1 MADCKEIL
9 KLLQSDDS
17 EVLREGAFLA
27 GDERC
32 GDAVPLLAG
41 LLAHGH
47 LGVQE
52 AADGALRR
60 IGGRAAVQA
69 VIPHLRSD
77 EAPARNLAMDI
88 LREIGAQDF
97 PSLVSLLHDPDS
109 DIRIYASDI
118 LGSTKSPLAVEPLCE
133 ALLKDPEVNVRYQA
147 AVSLGSLG
155 DPEAA
160 RCLNKALDDE
170 EWVQYSVIEALA
182 KLKHASSVNA
192 LVKALDRSS
201 DLVASMIIDA
211 LGELGNVKA
220 VTLLLKRME
229 DAPTA
234 LRNKIVKA
242 VIRILGG
249 KSLALLPKD
258 ERENFREYLLAAL
271 GDEDEEVQDAAI
283 QGLSFS
289 GGEEVSAG
297 VLAIAAKLDPDRSQD
312 RLAQTVQALAR
323 IGLTESL
330 RYALLG
336 EDQDRARVAVEA
348 LKSADDAKV
357 PAVLMDAFWKKG
369 RDLQR
374 LIIAAL
380 ADVAGSDCRDFFLDV
395 LERHTDGKVLKSV
408 LRFLGQRKLT
418 QAGELVFA
426 LLDHKY
432 DDVKEAALDA
442 CVAINGEDMLR
453 RFRELYENPEP
464 VKRLMA
470 VYAIGK
476 LAPAE
481 SMDLLKRALRDEIP
495 DIRKVA
501 IEAVTSAPSCPDGE
515 SWVPLIVRCLSDE
528 SREVRLKVVELLG
541 KCDPKE
547 SLPHLTQAL
556 DDPDDWVRIR
566 ALDALAALRER
577 SVTPKIV
584 SLLEMPN
591 RMVVVKAIEALGSIG
606 GIQAFRSLLEVL
618 NSDDP
623 EIMQAAEQA
632 VARIQAEQERE
643 E

>member
-9 KLLQSDDS
+9 KQLQGEDS
-17 EVLREGAFLA
+17 EVLREAAYLA
-27 GDERC
+27 GEERC
-32 GDAVPLLAG
+32 EDAVPVLAKLLSFK
-41 LLAHGH
+41 H

-52 AADGALRR
+52 AADNALRK
-60 IGGRAAVQA
+60 IGGKATVQA
-69 VIPHLRSD
+69 VVPLLRSD
-77 EAPARNLAMDI
+77 DAPARNLAMDI
-88 LREIGAQDF
+88 LREVGAQDF
-97 PSLVSLLHDPDS
+97 PSLVTLLHEDDA

-118 LGSTKSPLAVEPLCE
+118 LGSTGNQLAADPLCE

-147 AVSLGSLG
+147 AVSLGNLA
-155 DPEAA
+155 DADAA
-160 RCLNKALDDE
+160 KCLNKALADE
-170 EWVQYSVIEALA
+170 EWVQYAVIEALA
-182 KLKHASSVNA
+182 KIKHASSVNA

-220 VTLLLKRME
+220 VTMLLKRMGE
-229 DAPTA
+229 SPTA

-258 ERENFREYLLAAL
+258 ERDNFREYLLAAL
-271 GDEDEEVQDAAI
+271 DDEDEEIQDAAI
-283 QGLSFS
+283 QGLSFF
-289 GGEEVSAG
+289 GGEDASAG

-312 RLAQTVQALAR
+312 RLALVVQSLGR
-323 IGLTESL
+323 MGLTEVL

-336 EDQDRARVAVEA
+336 DDPERARVAVLA
-348 LKSADDAKV
+348 LKYVDDKKV
-357 PAVLMDAFWKKG
+357 SPVLMDAFWKKG

-380 ADVAGSDCRDFFLDV
+380 ADVADAECQDFFLDV
-395 LERHTDGKVLKSV
+395 LDRHTDGKVLKSALRV
-408 LRFLGQRKLT
+408 LGGLKFA
-418 QAGELVFA
+418 QAGDKIFA

-442 CVAINGEDMLR
+442 CVAINGPAMIA
-453 RFRELYENPEP
+453 RFRELYQSALPL
-464 VKRLMA
+464 KRLMA
-470 VYAIGK
+470 VYALGK

-481 SMDLLKRALRDEIP
+481 SMDLLKLALQDELP

-501 IEAVTSAPSCPDGE
+501 IEAIAGAPVRPNGE
-515 SWVPLIVRCLSDE
+515 SWLQIIVRCLSDE
-528 SREVRLKVVELLG
+528 SKDVRLAVVELLG
-541 KCDPKE
+541 KCP
-547 SLPHLTQAL
+547 LPECRSHLTQAL
-556 DDPDDWVRIR
+556 DDADDWVRIR
-566 ALDALAALRER
+566 ALDALGALRER

-584 SLLEMPN
+584 SLLESPN
-591 RMVVVKAIEALGSIG
+591 RLLVMKAIEALGNIG
-606 GIQAFRSLLEVL
+606 GTQAFRSLLEIL

-623 EIMQAAEQA
+623 EVMQAAEQA
-632 VARIQAEQERE
+632 VANIQAEQEKE